1 MVECEALLRE
11 ILLEAEAR
19 SLSSI
24 LCPYYFDTIGR
35 LRDDDVL
42 QYHQTS
48 INSIRFNQGRVF
60 LEIAGSTTT
69 ED

>member
-1 MVECEALLRE
+1 MECEALLRE
-11 ILLEAEAR
+11 SLPEAEAR

-42 QYHQTS
+42 PSTEH
-48 INSIRFNQGRVF
+48 RFNQGRVF